1 MQSFRSPR
9 RLFFLTLIFAAL
21 LLVPSLL
28 LAEETPAPAGSPTG
42 QQPSPPFDLAQV
54 PAPETLPNSRS
65 GRALFAENCAAC
77 HGETGRGD
85 GPTAASLPGPPT
97 AFADPNAVWERS
109 PAELFHTAK
118 FGRIEKLMPPW
129 SNRLS
134 DGQIWNAVAYAW
146 DLHTDQLA
154 VETGGLLYAG
164 ACAECHGDTGAG
176 DGPNGGDVL
185 SDFSDTRYAMAV
197 SQAGWL
203 AGWQA
208 AHPEVGADF
217 SDDQQRTVL
226 EFVRTFS
233 YTPVWA
239 AAYKPGSGVLNGR
252 VEQGTA
258 DGATVEGIEVV
269 LEGFVDFEPV
279 VAFTATVSTD
289 GSFAFVDL
297 STDPSVVYF
306 ASATLEGI
314 SYSSPILMYGAGE
327 SSLETTVSVYEP
339 TDDDSAITIERAHWI
354 VDSQPGA
361 LVIGQ
366 IYAYGNSSDRAFTGK
381 TVEGTEISVTV
392 AISLPPGAVEITF
405 ENGELGG
412 RFQQVGHTIYDTA
425 PVVPGAGT
433 RQIIVRYALPYNG
446 TSTEFA
452 GSLPYPAQSLNLL
465 VSELPGMAIE
475 VTGLASMGAQDI
487 QGEVYQMWQSENVT
501 PDLVVTAK
509 LSGLLEAGELDP
521 RAAESS
527 DGTQSLTPSARV
539 PQLEGWTPWALGGVL
554 LLGLVGVVAWAWRA
568 RMAHTAG
575 DAKALMR
582 RQRADLLQR
591 IAKLDDLHAVGEVS
605 DDNWQQQRARFKAEL
620 LTVALQL
627 SE

>member
-21 LLVPSLL
+21 LLLPGLL
-28 LAEETPAPAGSPTG
+28 LAEETPAPIG
-42 QQPSPPFDLAQV
+42 QEPSPPFDLAQV
-54 PAPETLPNSRS
+54 PAPATPPNARS

-129 SNRLS
+129 SNRLN

-146 DLHTDQLA
+146 GLHTDQLS

-176 DGPNGGDVL
+176 DGPNGGDVI
-185 SDFSDTRYAMAV
+185 SDFSDSRYAMAI
-197 SQAGWL
+197 SQAGWQ

-208 AHPEVGADF
+208 AHPEVAHPDGGADF
-217 SDDQQRTVL
+217 SEDQQRTIL

-233 YTPVWA
+233 CTPVWA
-239 AAYKPGSGVLNGR
+239 AAYKPGSGALNGR
-252 VEQGTA
+252 VVQGTA
-258 DGATVEGIEVV
+258 DGAAVEGLEVV

-279 VAFTATVSTD
+279 VAFTATVASD

-361 LVIGQ
+361 LVVGQ
-366 IYAYGNSSDRAFTGK
+366 IYAYSNSSDRAFTGK
-381 TVEGTEISVTV
+381 TVEGTEIPVTV

-433 RQIIVRYALPYNG
+433 RQVIVRYALPYNG

-475 VTGLASMGAQDI
+475 VTGLASMGPQDI
-487 QGEVYQMWQSENVT
+487 QGEIYQMWQSETVT

-521 RAAESS
+521 RAAQTS
-527 DGTQSLTPSARV
+527 DGTQTAVPSARV
-539 PQLEGWTPWALGGVL
+539 PQLEGWTPWVLGGVL
-554 LLGLVGVVAWAWRA
+554 LIGLAGVFAWSWRA
-568 RMAHTAG
+568 RMAQPG
-575 DAKALMR
+575 DER
-582 RQRADLLQR
+582 PQRAELLQR
-591 IAKLDDLHAVGEVS
+591 IAKLDDLHAVGEIS
-605 DDNWQQQRARFKAEL
+605 DDNWQQQRARLKAEL

-627 SE
+627 SK

>member
-1 MQSFRSPR
+1 MRSFWSPR
-9 RLFFLTLIFAAL
+9 RIFLLTLLLASAL
-21 LLVPSLL
+21 LLLSSLL
-28 LAEETPAPAGSPTG
+28 LAEEVPAPPG
-42 QQPSPPFDLAQV
+42 QQPSPPFDIAQV
-54 PAPETLPNSRS
+54 PAPVTPPNARA

-85 GPTAASLPGPPT
+85 GPTAASLPGPVT
-97 AFADPNAVWERS
+97 AFADPNATWERS

-134 DGQIWNAVAYAW
+134 DGQIWNAVSYAW
-146 DLHTDQLA
+146 NLHTDQLA

-164 ACAECHGDTGAG
+164 ACAECHGETGAG
-176 DGPNGGDVL
+176 DGPSGADVL
-185 SDFSDTRYAMAV
+185 TDFSDTRYAMAI

-217 SDDQQRTVL
+217 SDDQNRNVL
-226 EFVRTFS
+226 EFVRAFS
-233 YTPVWA
+233 YTPAWA
-239 AAYKPGSGVLNGR
+239 SPYRPGNGVLNGR
-252 VEQGTA
+252 VVQGTA
-258 DGATVEGIEVV
+258 DGAAVEGIEVV

-279 VAFTATVSTD
+279 VAFTATASTD
-289 GSFAFVDL
+289 GSFSFVDL
-297 STDPSVVYF
+297 STDSSVVYF
-306 ASATLEGI
+306 ASSTLNEI
-314 SYSSPILMYGAGE
+314 SYSSPILMFGE
-327 SSLETTVSVYEP
+327 GQSSLETVVNVYES
-339 TDDDSAITIERAHWI
+339 TDDDNGIAIERAHWI

-361 LVIGQ
+361 LIVGQ
-366 IYAYGNSSDRAFTGK
+366 IYVYGNSNDRAFTGK
-381 TVEGTEISVTV
+381 TVEGTQLPVTV
-392 AISLPPGAVEITF
+392 AISVPPGALEITF
-405 ENGELGG
+405 ENGELGR

-433 RQIIVRYALPYNG
+433 RQIIVRYALPYAG
-446 TSTEFA
+446 ASTEFA

-465 VSELPGMAIE
+465 VSELPGMAIK
-475 VTGLASMGAQDI
+475 VTGLASMGPQDI

-501 PDLVVTAK
+501 PDQVVTAK

-521 RAAESS
+521 RAAQRS
-527 DGTQSLTPSARV
+527 DGTQNHTPSARV

-554 LLGLVGVVAWAWRA
+554 LLGLAGVVAWAWRA
-568 RMAHTAG
+568 RMTQPG
-575 DAKALMR
+575 DEKALMR
-582 RQRADLLQR
+582 QQRADLIQR
-591 IAKLDDLHAVGEVS
+591 IAKLDDIHAVGEIS
-605 DDNWQQQRARFKAEL
+605 DDNWQQQRARLKAEL

>member
-1 MQSFRSPR
+1 MQFFRSPR
-9 RLFFLTLIFAAL
+9 RLFFLTLTFTIL
-21 LLVPSLL
+21 LLLPGLL
-28 LAEETPAPAGSPTG
+28 LAEETSAPAG

-54 PAPETLPNSRS
+54 PAPETPPNARS

-134 DGQIWNAVAYAW
+134 DGQIWNAVFYAW
-146 DLHTDQLA
+146 DLRTDQLA

-176 DGPNGGDVL
+176 DGPNGGDVV
-185 SDFSDTRYAMAV
+185 SDFSDSRYAMAI

-217 SDDQQRTVL
+217 SEDQQRNVL

-252 VEQGTA
+252 VVQGTA
-258 DGATVEGIEVV
+258 DGAAVEGIEVV

-279 VAFTATVSTD
+279 VAFTATASAD
-289 GSFAFVDL
+289 GSFSFLDL
-297 STDPSVVYF
+297 STDSSVVYF
-306 ASATLEGI
+306 ASATLQGI

-327 SSLETTVSVYEP
+327 SSLETAVNVYEP
-339 TDDDSAITIERAHWI
+339 TDDDSGITIERAHWI

-361 LVIGQ
+361 LVVGQ
-366 IYAYGNSSDRAFTGK
+366 IYAYANSSDRAFTGK
-381 TVEGTEISVTV
+381 TVEGTQLSVTV

-425 PVVPGAGT
+425 PVVPGADT

-446 TSTEFA
+446 TSAEFA

-475 VTGLASMGAQDI
+475 VTGLASMGAQEI

-521 RAAESS
+521 RAAQSS
-527 DGTQSLTPSARV
+527 DGKQTAVPSARV
-539 PQLEGWTPWALGGVL
+539 PQLEGWTPWTLGGVL
-554 LLGLVGVVAWAWRA
+554 LLGLAGVVAWAWRA
-568 RMAHTAG
+568 RMTQAG
-575 DAKALMR
+575 DKKALMR
-582 RQRADLLQR
+582 QQRANLIQR

-605 DDNWQQQRARFKAEL
+605 DETWQQQRARLKAEL